1 MARKFLYGVAIL
13 VMLALGGTFAFRM
26 FGAELLRWSMVPS
39 ARFAEQPA
47 AAPAAYANPD
57 MWLARP
63 GTPNDP
69 ARWPPPGVGV
79 PARAEAAVFFI
90 HPTSYLRKNQWNAP
104 LADKEA
110 NARAALFL
118 RGQASAFNE
127 MGEVWAPRYRQA
139 TFGAFLTTVSDAERA
154 LDLAYADV
162 LHAFDSFLAQVDP
175 NRPIVLAG
183 HSQGSLH
190 LTRLLKDRVAG
201 KPLARRIV
209 AAYVVGWPVS
219 RTADLPTLGLPECTA
234 ADQPGCILSWQ
245 SFAEPADPRLI
256 TDTFDATNGFTGASR
271 KGTPLICTNPI
282 TGTPGA
288 DAPASANLG
297 TLFPNANLTNATL
310 EPGRVAARCDERG
323 FLLIGTNPPD
333 VGSYVLPGNNYHV
346 YDYSLFWGSVRA
358 DAARRLKA
366 WKAQ

>member
-1 MARKFLYGVAIL
+1 VARKFLYGVAIL
-13 VMLALGGTFAFRM
+13 VMLAIGGTFAYRM
-26 FGAELLRWSMVPS
+26 FGAEILRWSMVPS
-39 ARFAEQPA
+39 ARFAEQ
-47 AAPAAYANPD
+47 AAPAPDAYARPD
-57 MWLARP
+57 MWLSRP
-63 GTPNDP
+63 GTSNDP
-69 ARWPPPGVGV
+69 ARWTPPGMGV
-79 PARAEAAVFFI
+79 PQTAEAAVFFI

-104 LADKEA
+104 LDDEEA

-118 RGQASAFNE
+118 RGQASAFNA

-139 TFGAFLTTVSDAERA
+139 TFGAFLTTVSDAGRA

-162 LHAFDSFLAQVDP
+162 LRAFDSFLEQIATD
-175 NRPIVLAG
+175 RPIVLAG

-190 LTRLLKDRVAG
+190 LTRLLVDRVAG

-219 RTADLPTLGLPECTA
+219 RTADLPALGLPECTT
-234 ADQPGCILSWQ
+234 ADQPACILSWQ
-245 SFAEPADPRLI
+245 SFAEPADPRLV
-256 TDTFDATNGFTGASR
+256 TDTFDATTGFTGASR
-271 KGTPLICTNPI
+271 KNTPLICTNPI

-297 TLFPNANLTNATL
+297 TLFPNAGLTDATL
-310 EPGRVAARCDERG
+310 EPGRVAARCDGRG
-323 FLLIGTNPPD
+323 FLLIGSGPPD
-333 VGSYVLPGNNYHV
+333 VGNYVLPGNNYHV